1 MMQHVLVK
9 AIYRDGALQL
19 QEPVDLPEGA
29 EVWVELRKEPHLGT
43 ETAALQQP
51 AHSPFLH
58 PTRPQSPE
66 SLARLTGL
74 VAIGGDALAESEAL
88 YDVDWH

>member
-1 MMQHVLVK
+1 MQHVLVK

-29 EVWVELRKEPHLGT
+29 EVWVELQKEPHSET
-43 ETAALQQP
+43 ETAALPQP
-51 AHSPFLH
+51 THPPFLH

-66 SLARLTGL
+66 SLARLVGL
-74 VAIGGDALAESEAL
+74 IAIGGDALLESEAL

>member
-29 EVWVELRKEPHLGT
+29 EVWVELQKEPHSET
-43 ETAALQQP
+43 EIAALQQP
-51 AHSPFLH
+51 TRLPFFY
-58 PTRPQSPE
+58 PTRPQPPE
-66 SLARLTGL
+66 SLARLVGL
-74 VAIGGDALAESEAL
+74 VAIGGDALSESEAL
-88 YDVDWH
+88 YDAD